1 MKKNITIYDIAKEA
15 GVSPATVSRVL
26 TENARVRPEK
36 KEKVLRVIEKYDFKP
51 NGLAKG
57 LSNTKTNL
65 IGYIMEDLKDPFWS
79 EVYMMAEDYARSQGY
94 HLALY
99 TSKGDGELEDRML
112 EFLMERRVDGIIQ
125 IGGQVNRML
134 SDLDYVDHMNRIA
147 NTVPIIINGKLDGS
161 DCYEVSLNYGLA
173 MEQMME
179 FLVDKGHQHITL
191 ICGKKEQKPSYD
203 KQLKF
208 KQLLNKYGIASYD
221 TTIIEMEEESYQ
233 GGYEASR
240 HLFEGLLLPTGIICS
255 NEAVAAGVMKR
266 IQESGDWAKQKP
278 EVVTVGNTWLHP
290 LVTPDM
296 PAVYFDGKV
305 CAQVLIDQMIK
316 AIHGIEIERHV
327 MIPPIMVK

>member
-36 KEKVLRVIEKYDFKP
+36 KEKVMRVIEKYDFKP

-65 IGYIMEDLKDPFWS
+65 IGYIMEDLSDPFWS
-79 EVYMMAEDYARSQGY
+79 DVYMKAEAYARSQGY

-99 TSKGDGELEDRML
+99 TSNGDAELEDHML

-125 IGGQVNRML
+125 IGGQVNQML

-161 DCYEVSLNYGLA
+161 DCYQVSLNEGLA
-173 MEQMME
+173 MEQIME
-179 FLVDKGHQHITL
+179 YLVDKGHQHITL
-191 ICGKKEQKPSYD
+191 ICGKKNQKPSYD

-208 KQLLNKYGIASYD
+208 KQLLNKYGIGSYD
-221 TTIIEMEEESYQ
+221 TTIIEMEEETFEGSYK
-233 GGYEASR
+233 ASG

-255 NEAVAAGVMKR
+255 NEKVAAGVLKR
-266 IQESGDWAKQKP
+266 IHASEEWKNQMP
-278 EVVTVGNTWLHP
+278 EVVTFGNTWLHP
-290 LVTPDM
+290 MITPQM
-296 PAVYFDGKV
+296 PAVYFEP
-305 CAQVLIDQMIK
+305 ASYAHVLIDQMIK
-316 AIHGIEIERHV
+316 AIHGIDMERQV
-327 MIPPIMVK
+327 AIPPIILK